1 MLMRTV
7 NNKDRRGENS
17 VIKKLPLSGK
27 ILYAASSAGW
37 SMIDRVVITWLL
49 FYYVTATD
57 GRGALMQSAVFGSI
71 MVLGRIVD
79 AVADPLIA
87 LWSDNFQGRLGR
99 RMPFLMVGGIL
110 YAAVFIALFHPPVAA
125 DSPLN
130 VAYLAIMMGAY
141 FFLFTVYV
149 CPYLA
154 LMPELAQTKNDRVD
168 LATLRAVFTLAGV
181 AVALVGSGFL
191 IGVLGFKGM
200 VWSLGLAGLVFM
212 YLPTLL
218 RERDYAK
225 AEPAS
230 LGLIEAV
237 TTTFKN
243 RAFRIFI
250 AGNIT
255 FWFGF
260 NIITLGLPFYVTVLL
275 GLQQEQTSLFFA
287 ATFGMA
293 VLAFPLINYMA
304 KKVGLKVITVTALFL
319 FAVILPCFFFLGQP
333 VLGLSAVNFAFLVM
347 GLTGLPL
354 SSLFVVP
361 DAMISS
367 ITDLEENLSG
377 QRREAMYFGTN
388 GLILKIAMGL
398 STFVTGMML
407 QFFGSTAANPLGV
420 QLTGVVAGIFCLL
433 GAIVFL
439 YYPEK
444 DVMAHSASRDQ
455 ALKTAL

>member
-1 MLMRTV
+1 
-7 NNKDRRGENS
+7 
-17 VIKKLPLSGK
+17 
-27 ILYAASSAGW
+27 
-37 SMIDRVVITWLL
+37 
-49 FYYVTATD
+49 
-57 GRGALMQSAVFGSI
+57 
-71 MVLGRIVD
+71 
-79 AVADPLIA
+79 
-87 LWSDNFQGRLGR
+87 
-99 RMPFLMVGGIL
+99 
-110 YAAVFIALFHPPVAA
+110 
-125 DSPLN
+125 
-130 VAYLAIMMGAY
+130 
-141 FFLFTVYV
+141 
-149 CPYLA
+149 
-154 LMPELAQTKNDRVD
+154 
-168 LATLRAVFTLAGV
+168 
-181 AVALVGSGFL
+181 
-191 IGVLGFKGM
+191 
-200 VWSLGLAGLVFM
+200 
-212 YLPTLL
+212 
-218 RERDYAK
+218 
-225 AEPAS
+225 
-230 LGLIEAV
+230 
-237 TTTFKN
+237 
-243 RAFRIFI
+243 
-250 AGNIT
+250 
-255 FWFGF
+255 
-260 NIITLGLPFYVTVLL
+260 
-275 GLQQEQTSLFFA
+275 
-287 ATFGMA
+287 MA

-420 QLTGVVAGIFCLL
+420 QLTGVVAGIFCLF